1 MEFFVLLF
9 PLALA
14 GLLLAAVF
22 AFLFP
27 LLGFVLMLPFRIL
40 GWLISIL
47 GWILLLPI
55 ILVGAVLGLG
65 ALVVAALIG
74 GALFLVPLVPF
85 ALLAIGIAWLVRRSS
100 RRAAE
105 A

>member
-1 MEFFVLLF
+1 MEFFILV

-27 LLGFVLMLPFRIL
+27 LLGFVLLLPFRIL
-40 GWLISIL
+40 GWLIGLL
-47 GWILLLPI
+47 GWMLLLPI
-55 ILVGAVLGLG
+55 LLVGSVLGIG
-65 ALVVAALIG
+65 ALVVATLVG
-74 GALFLVPLVPF
+74 GTLFLVPLVPF
-85 ALLAIGIAWLVRRSS
+85 ALLALGIAWLVRRSS
-100 RRAAE
+100 HRAAH

>member
-1 MEFFVLLF
+1 MEFLLLF
-9 PLALA
+9 PLLLA
-14 GLLLAAVF
+14 GLLLVAVF

-40 GWLISIL
+40 GWVISVL

-65 ALVVAALIG
+65 ALVIASVIG

-85 ALLAIGIAWLVRRSS
+85 AILALVIVWLVRRSS
-100 RRAAE
+100 RHAAQ